1 MASGIAFVVRLLKAF
16 LTGLGVA
23 TGVNLFLFPISSR
36 DVLFREVGTYLA
48 AIDDTISAHLSYV
61 ESLGAAKG
69 VAEAQSRSDKT
80 NMESSQGFT
89 SPPNMLGTGGT
100 KILSQ
105 AIRNLT
111 AINLRLAGELKFAKR
126 EVTYGYLDAKDIDET
141 SYHLRAIYRCV
152 LGLFDVSTSVN
163 QAHLTF
169 DRHEYH
175 SRACRENHQQGRSS
189 RQRKA

>member
-36 DVLFREVGTYLA
+36 DVLFREVGAYLA
-48 AIDDTISAHLSYV
+48 AIENTLSAHLSYV

-69 VAEAQSRSDKT
+69 VAEAQSRADNN

-89 SPPNMLGTGGT
+89 SPPKISRTRGTE
-100 KILSQ
+100 ILSQ
-105 AIRNLT
+105 AIKNLT
-111 AINLRLAGELKFAKR
+111 AINIRLAGELKFAKR
-126 EVTYGYLDAKDIDET
+126 EATYSYLDANDIDEI

-152 LGLFDVSTSVN
+152 LGLFDDSTSIEH
-163 QAHLTF
+163 AHLTL
-169 DRHEYH
+169 DRHEHH
-175 SRACRENHQQGRSS
+175 SRACREKYQQGRSS
-189 RQRKA
+189 